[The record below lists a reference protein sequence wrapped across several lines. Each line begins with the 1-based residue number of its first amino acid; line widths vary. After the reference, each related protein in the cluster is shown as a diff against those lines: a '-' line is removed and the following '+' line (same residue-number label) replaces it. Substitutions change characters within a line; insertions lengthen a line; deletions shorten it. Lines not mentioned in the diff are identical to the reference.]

1 MNVGHGFKANLM
13 TFQVRTHFQKVK
25 WLKIPKIYWELS
37 TDRVLVMEYCE
48 GGQVNDLAYIQKHK
62 IDPFDVSNKLG
73 ILYSNMIFMN
83 G

>member
-1 MNVGHGFKANLM
+1 M
-13 TFQVRTHFQKVK
+13 K

-48 GGQVNDLAYIQKHK
+48 GGQVNDLEYLKKNK

-73 ILYSNMIFMN
+73 VLYSNMIFLN